1 MVKYLG
7 FLLLFIGS
15 SGLGMAF
22 AEDYKQRILILERIK
37 KMLTFICD
45 RIRTE
50 KDTLPE
56 AFFHTGTRFDGKW
69 KQFLRELYEES
80 EKQTG
85 AALEEIWQEKSEIL
99 REDMEEAD
107 FLQFRGAM
115 KQTGFGT
122 VEGQF
127 GALIDYKQKV
137 EETLKELLE
146 QKKEKCKLYQTLG
159 VMCGILMIVILW

>member
-1 MVKYLG
+1 MKYIG
-7 FLLLFIGS
+7 FLLMFIGS

-22 AEDYKQRILILERIK
+22 AEDYKQRILVLEKIR

-56 AFFHTGTRFDGKW
+56 AFFHTGGRFDGKW

-85 AALEEIWQEKSEIL
+85 VPLEEIWQEKSQIL
-99 REDMEEAD
+99 RQYMADED
-107 FLQFRGAM
+107 FLQFKGAM

-127 GALIDYKQKV
+127 EALTDYKQKV
-137 EETLKELLE
+137 EKNLKELME